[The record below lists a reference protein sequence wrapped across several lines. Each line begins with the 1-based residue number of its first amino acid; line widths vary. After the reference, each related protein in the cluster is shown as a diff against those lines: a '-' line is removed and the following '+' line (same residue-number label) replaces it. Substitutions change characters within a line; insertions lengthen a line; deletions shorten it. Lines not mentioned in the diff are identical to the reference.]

1 MRNST
6 SGKTDTR
13 LLAKRGDVVNWEV
26 HDGIKN

>member
-13 LLAKRGDVVNWEV
+13 VFAKRGDVVNWKV
-26 HDGIKN
+26 HNGNKN